1 MEILHI
7 SAECY
12 PAAKAGGLG
21 DVVGSLPKYL
31 NKAGAEATVIIPKYS
46 TKWLNNQSYKTLYQ
60 GSIDHF
66 NRKVGFRILEV
77 EKVELGFSLYV
88 ADLPGLYDREGIYV
102 GPGGAY
108 SDESERAIY
117 FQEAILQWILQ
128 MENRPDILHCHDHHC
143 ALIPFIINYCPDYR
157 ALHKVPTVF
166 TIHNGE
172 YQGAFSWNR
181 QYLLPPYYKDDRG
194 LLDWKSTINPMAAA
208 VKCCWRLT
216 TVSQGYMDEL
226 RQESNGLGWLF
237 NSESGKSKGI
247 MNGIDTEVWDP
258 KKDKLIAHPMKRS
271 LATFKKKNKEA
282 LREYFH
288 IEGDLPIITFI
299 GRLVGEKGADLLP
312 ELISRFLQ
320 SGGRATFLLLGTG
333 EPKLEAAFREMK
345 QRYAPYFD
353 ARLEYNEKIAHQLY
367 AGSDFLLMPSRVEP
381 CGLNQLYA
389 LRYGT
394 IPMVRNIGGLKD
406 SISDIGFE
414 NGYGITFDHYSVSSA
429 FSSLARAA
437 QLYADQ
443 KTFDLIRKR
452 TIALDFSWEKSAKEY
467 MEIYESML

>member
-1 MEILHI
+1 
-7 SAECY
+7 
-12 PAAKAGGLG
+12 
-21 DVVGSLPKYL
+21 
-31 NKAGAEATVIIPKYS
+31 
-46 TKWLNNQSYKTLYQ
+46 
-60 GSIDHF
+60 
-66 NRKVGFRILEV
+66 
-77 EKVELGFSLYV
+77 
-88 ADLPGLYDREGIYV
+88 
-102 GPGGAY
+102 
-108 SDESERAIY
+108 
-117 FQEAILQWILQ
+117 
-128 MENRPDILHCHDHHC
+128 
-143 ALIPFIINYCPDYR
+143 
-157 ALHKVPTVF
+157 
-166 TIHNGE
+166 
-172 YQGAFSWNR
+172 
-181 QYLLPPYYKDDRG
+181 
-194 LLDWKSTINPMAAA
+194 
-208 VKCCWRLT
+208 
-216 TVSQGYMDEL
+216 
-226 RQESNGLGWLF
+226 
-237 NSESGKSKGI
+237 
-247 MNGIDTEVWDP
+247 
-258 KKDKLIAHPMKRS
+258 
-271 LATFKKKNKEA
+271 KKKNKEA